1 MRVPT
6 PQGLWRRLR
15 RFGRRREHAGLVL
28 MYHRIAE
35 GGTDPWGLCVA
46 PDHFAEH
53 LDVLTRTRRLMPLRR
68 LAEAAGRGRLP
79 RGAVAITFDD
89 GYADN
94 EHTARPML
102 ERKDAPATVFVTT
115 GYLGRTCEF
124 WWDELDRIFLQPGTL
139 PETLSLQLGST
150 TQTWGLDDAAEYR
163 AVEAQRYRDWRTWE
177 AAPTPRHTAY
187 LELWERLYVL
197 SNAEKQDAL
206 DALRAWAGSNAVARP
221 SHRILTPAEV
231 VAMGAGGG
239 VAIGAHTVTH
249 PALPTRSASEQRHEI
264 RQSKADLEGLL
275 GRSVVGFAYP
285 HGRHAAATVDEV
297 RHAAFRFACTTE
309 PGLVGA
315 SADLLTL
322 PRVQV
327 MDGDGEAFDRALT
340 TWHPAAK
347 S

>member
-1 MRVPT
+1 MLRST
-6 PQGLWRRLR
+6 AQSRRN
-15 RFGRRREHAGLVL
+15 A
-28 MYHRIAE
+28 IA
-35 GGTDPWGLCVA
+35 
-46 PDHFAEH
+46 
-53 LDVLTRTRRLMPLRR
+53 
-68 LAEAAGRGRLP
+68 
-79 RGAVAITFDD
+79 
-89 GYADN
+89 
-94 EHTARPML
+94 
-102 ERKDAPATVFVTT
+102 T
-115 GYLGRTCEF
+115 G
-124 WWDELDRIFLQPGTL
+124 
-139 PETLSLQLGST
+139 
-150 TQTWGLDDAAEYR
+150 
-163 AVEAQRYRDWRTWE
+163 
-177 AAPTPRHTAY
+177 
-187 LELWERLYVL
+187 ELWERLYVL